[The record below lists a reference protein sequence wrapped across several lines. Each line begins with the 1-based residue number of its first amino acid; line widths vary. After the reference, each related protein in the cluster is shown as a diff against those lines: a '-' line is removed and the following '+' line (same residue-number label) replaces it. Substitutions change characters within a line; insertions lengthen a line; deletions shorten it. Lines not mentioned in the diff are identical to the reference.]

1 MSHFTTI
8 ETQIRDIAALK
19 AACAELG
26 VGLEAGAE
34 ARGYGRRQVRGDYDA
49 AEIMDVIVHTFSHF
63 RLHLQPLRLRKV
75 APRPGVG
82 DNADL
87 RWVGRAELACLG
99 LPAPIRRLLHSL

>member
-1 MSHFTTI
+1 MAVVV
-8 ETQIRDIAALK
+8 QLALAVVIAISGWVAVLS
-19 AACAELG
+19 
-26 VGLEAGAE
+26 VRGLLIVQ
-34 ARGYGRRQVRGDYDA
+34 RIQYGDYDA